1 MKILINYL
9 YAHFWSLSFLCAF
22 VFFAMDMS
30 GIMGPIGYQLY
41 YPMLGLMAIYCLM
54 HGKKVG
60 WVFVAYLGVCLLSYM
75 FNDIPKYYRTTERL
89 IVFAG
94 LLVSFSNLVNSR
106 RIALMRLHLFHTFCI
121 LSTIL
126 VVINYVMFA
135 TGHINSSQAS
145 TYQNIGL
152 YTGSTMNNEMGLL
165 GAVSIM
171 FIIAFCGKYIK
182 IFSKIEK
189 IIMLGCLVC
198 AISMMGMASSRMGL
212 ICTLL
217 SVVFV
222 LYKLNSKNP
231 KKLLGAAVLFVIG
244 IFVVSSLFGDKFRFM
259 MAKNAN
265 QIESADVSSR
275 DATWPFRIIEF
286 KESPVYGVGFARIK
300 YGLGTDIA
308 EELGGTI
315 ESGSGWLSVL
325 SQTGLLG
332 AVCILVIVLPNIVY
346 LFRHRSNSY
355 CAAWYSGMCVM
366 FVMQPISEG
375 YITTVGAVLCC
386 LFWLNYSVIDSFR
399 KGVLKEE
406 DLDLSVYEQS
416 RWFDRR
422 LLKIGKTNKKK

>member
-1 MKILINYL
+1 LTDNIKDNEFKVERFVEKPNLENAKKFLEDGNYL
-9 YAHFWSLSFLCAF
+9 WNSGMFIWDIESVLEAVKSLMPDTYNKVIEAF
-22 VFFAMDMS
+22 NNIRD
-30 GIMGPIGYQLY
+30 
-41 YPMLGLMAIYCLM
+41 
-54 HGKKVG
+54 KEK
-60 WVFVAYLGVCLLSYM
+60 
-75 FNDIPKYYRTTERL
+75 
-89 IVFAG
+89 
-94 LLVSFSNLVNSR
+94 
-106 RIALMRLHLFHTFCI
+106 LHL
-121 LSTIL
+121 
-126 VVINYVMFA
+126 A
-135 TGHINSSQAS
+135 KG
-145 TYQNIGL
+145 
-152 YTGSTMNNEMGLL
+152 
-165 GAVSIM
+165 
-171 FIIAFCGKYIK
+171 

-217 SVVFV
+217 SVIFV

-300 YGLGTDIA
+300 YGLGADIA

-332 AVCILVIVLPNIVY
+332 AVCILIIVLPNIVY

-399 KGVLKEE
+399 KGVLREE
-406 DLDLSVYEQS
+406 DLDLSVYKQS
-416 RWFDRR
+416 KWFDRR
-422 LLKIGKTNKKK
+422 LLKLGKTKNKK